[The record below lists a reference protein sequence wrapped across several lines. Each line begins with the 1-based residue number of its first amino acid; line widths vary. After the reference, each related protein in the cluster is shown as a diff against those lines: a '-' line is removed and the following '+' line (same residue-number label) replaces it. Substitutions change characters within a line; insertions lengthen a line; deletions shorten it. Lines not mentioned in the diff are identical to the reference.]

1 MADYYPLLAKAV
13 GGLQRSTPETRRAI
27 YERARKALIGQ
38 LRAMNPPVPE
48 ADIQRENQAL
58 DDAVARLER
67 EHPAAPPS
75 PEPQPETKSAPPVA
89 PPPAAAP
96 ASRPEP
102 ALKPEPVAKSESAVK
117 SEPTTKTEPA
127 PEPVRAAEPVAPPPA
142 AEAPPPAAEKPRPVP
157 NLPPL
162 PPIPPRPPA
171 PAIRP
176 RLPVAGAAAEA
187 PKPPPASL
195 ARDEKADDFSKPE
208 FAAEAAAAPSDDTPV
223 RAEPMRPA
231 APQPRARHRGWIK
244 YVAFLALLAVI
255 AGGIAFLA
263 WRLRD
268 RPEDLLRARP
278 SPVAEQSEGPGKI
291 VDRVGGAPASA
302 PTAGSRPAAPGRAES
317 APAPRPADPPPQP
330 AVPVALR
337 AAMLVDAP
345 EDPQKFRTFLGNVVW
360 RVENTSRGPGQP
372 LSQSVRAE
380 ADITDA
386 KLKVTLLLQRNSDET
401 LPASH
406 LLTILFAPAAGGE
419 FPAVDEIDIP
429 QMRNEVSPSVDPLVG
444 VPAKITTNMFLVGL
458 ARDATFQI
466 RNIELLKT
474 RGWVDI
480 PLRFADGRIAK
491 VTFEKG
497 PAGDRAVNDAF
508 ASWGQ

>member
-13 GGLQRSTPETRRAI
+13 GGLQRSTPEARRAI

-58 DDAVARLER
+58 DDAVARLEL
-67 EHPAAPPS
+67 EIGAAPS
-75 PEPQPETKSAPPVA
+75 PPVEAPPETKSAAPTPPL
-89 PPPAAAP
+89 P
-96 ASRPEP
+96 
-102 ALKPEPVAKSESAVK
+102 
-117 SEPTTKTEPA
+117 PA
-127 PEPVRAAEPVAPPPA
+127 PEPAPPKAEPLAPAPKPAAPPEPPAPLPA
-142 AEAPPPAAEKPRPVP
+142 AQKPSPPPEVSVEKPRQVP

-171 PAIRP
+171 PTIRP
-176 RLPVAGAAAEA
+176 RVPVAGAAPEPARPPVVSAAKDDKPDDFAKPEA
-187 PKPPPASL
+187 P
-195 ARDEKADDFSKPE
+195 PE
-208 FAAEAAAAPSDDTPV
+208 PGPAAPEEPAI
-223 RAEPMRPA
+223 RAEPMRPV
-231 APQPRARHRGWIK
+231 APQPRTKHRGWIK

-255 AGGIAFLA
+255 AGGIGFLA

-278 SPVAEQSEGPGKI
+278 SPVAEQPEGPGKI
-291 VDRVGGAPASA
+291 VDRVGGAPAQQAA
-302 PTAGSRPAAPGRAES
+302 PPRPAPPGRAET
-317 APAPRPADPPPQP
+317 PAQPRPAEPPPQP

-345 EDPQKFRTFLGNVVW
+345 EDPQKFKTYLGNVVW
-360 RVENTSRGPGQP
+360 RLENTSRGPGQP

-386 KLKVTLLLQRNSDET
+386 RLKVTMLLQRNGDET

-406 LLTILFAPAAGGE
+406 LLTILFAPQPGGT
-419 FPAVDEIDIP
+419 FPAVEEIDIP

-466 RNIELLKT
+466 RNIDLLKT

-480 PLRFADGRIAK
+480 ALRFADGRIAK

-497 PAGDRAVNDAF
+497 PAGDRAINDAF
-508 ASWGQ
+508 QSWGQ